1 MKQTMKRT
9 LALLMALLLA
19 LPTFALSED
28 YAPAVEDA
36 AEELE
41 VMLDDLDAG
50 DGETP
55 DGGPDASVDIGGD
68 DAVPAGYVR
77 VRLAVTPG
85 DAAVA
90 VHDLATGEAIEPQAD
105 GSWLLVPGVYAYS
118 AYAEGCAPVENEP
131 FEVPEGGES
140 FELEIALGPAEEVA
154 GEIVEETTEEPAEE
168 TTGEIIEEPVEEVT
182 EEPVEEPVEEPAEE
196 TNEEPAEEPVGEPAE
211 EVTEEPAEEPVEEP
225 AEEVT
230 EEPAEEPVEEPA
242 EESTEEPEEETI
254 EEPVEEPAEETTE
267 EPAEGIAEE
276 GVVVEEEVLAVEAA
290 KTVDD
295 AQTAVRVT
303 IATRPEDAVVEI
315 RPADS
320 DGIVS
325 PEADGSWLLVPGE
338 YVYSTYAEGCE
349 AVEDV
354 PFTVPEGGADL
365 ALEIELAP
373 LAVAFEQMLVVD
385 GVAVTVAAEPGAF
398 PADAALSVEKVPVI
412 RQAEADAA
420 VDEVRGDE
428 KNVAASYT
436 FDIKVLDARGVELQP
451 AEGFNVSVSFA
462 LARVA
467 DENLEASVYHITEDD
482 SGELTAQALDA
493 VEDAAEQTITAETD
507 GFSLYTVEFTYDSL
521 QYVLQGGESVP
532 LNTVLRAVG
541 LAGEAESASVSDEE
555 LFSAAFEAGE
565 WTLVSHRPFTTEE
578 WRKVVIGVEYEI
590 TVTDDIEFVSATCY
604 VNGEAKTV
612 QAVQVTGTLTE
623 LNAGWYVLKDDNV
636 TFEERPTIRGD
647 VHLILNSGYIL
658 TAQKGV
664 RLAKGNSLTVY
675 SNVAENGTGKL
686 QATVNDTG
694 YAGIG
699 GDIQESGG
707 DFTLY
712 GGVVTTTG
720 ATDAAGLGG
729 GDGGCGGVVRVYGGT
744 LTATGGRQGAG
755 IGGGLSG
762 SQGGAITI
770 WGGTVT
776 ATGGACAAG
785 IGGGENFSDERGN
798 EEFGGNGG
806 AVSIWGGTVTATGG
820 IYAAGIGGGQFGDGG
835 TLRVGGQCTII
846 ATAGAKSKRDTNG
859 IQAIGRGELSTAE
872 DRYGG
877 PQSEG
882 KVVFSD
888 TATVYAG
895 QTAAAE
901 TEMPSYRQLEGCH
914 MPYARIVCSGST
926 SHPISATINYVNE
939 KYKPSIDVQDMSGKS
954 ISQAN
959 VGDTFK
965 VVVTLDG
972 CQVESLTATY
982 TLEGEQKTLEP
993 EGEPEKTQ
1001 TQEIYTFKMPPF
1013 VDDSVAVDAK
1023 VMGKQYNIT
1032 VGTIT
1037 TEGVESTT
1045 GGNVTILV
1053 NDSEY
1058 VQSHKAMEED
1068 RVWISVS
1075 PYIGGDYFVQSLTV
1089 TGVTSGRRIAYL
1101 ENDYFE
1107 NMTKGTTEDLWSFW
1121 MPAEDVVVTA
1131 NFKKGVGYIALDGN
1145 KKIQRYFTEITAS
1158 SSDLN
1163 LNGLGVGGGW
1173 YVVRGKVTINNRV
1186 NVTADV
1192 NLILADDA
1200 ELNAKDGIFVA
1211 KRTGGRLTVWA
1222 QYRGWGKIIAD
1233 ATDTHWAGIGGNERD
1248 NGGRMTFN
1256 GGIIEAYGG
1265 TDASGIGTGDNGECD
1280 EIYINVPKGK
1290 PDDFTYVT
1298 AYGGKYGAGIGGGQ
1312 DRNNKYTEIN
1322 GGTVKAY
1329 GGRSGAGI
1337 GGGEGGGNEK
1347 IVINGGDV
1355 YAKGGA
1361 FGAGLGGGEHEYGG
1375 AFGGTVEIHGGK
1387 VEAKGG
1393 EHAAG
1398 IGAGED
1404 GSGLTFTMTG
1414 GDVTATAGEGA
1425 AGVGGAKGEPGGTV
1439 SITGGKIVINA
1450 DCNSAIGGGA
1460 GNGSNGSL
1468 SLGPNMTAWTSPS
1481 YSSDWIRSPR
1491 DNRVYNVQHQKYAWI
1506 YPCDHDGKTYQPVDD
1521 EKHRMD
1527 LCQWCDAGDKLEA
1540 HVWGGRNNAV
1550 CSLCGL
1556 DLYRKIHVP
1565 DTDMIEVEV
1574 FVGDT
1579 QIPVDVYERNIV
1591 AGALK
1596 NSEITVKVRP
1606 REGYRLTGENAF
1618 TKYNSA
1624 AEIDVSRQPDD
1635 GDTQVYTFTMPAV
1648 DVTLLFGVE
1657 PVHYVAQVYTRLV
1670 DDKGDEIA
1678 GNPVYRV
1685 RITGTNWGHY
1695 DFDTYT
1701 YTSNGL
1707 ETLTMIVYPNS
1718 GYVVNKVE
1726 GFVRNPDGSSGD
1738 SYVVEKTSLN
1748 HYKCELN
1755 SGDVNIVV
1763 TFKEAKRAYIYHVL
1777 QQIDENGGLHW
1788 PDWVEEEQMLS
1799 KQAVGVY
1806 QVPRHPANEAVPDDM
1821 VTWDYN
1827 IAGYRVGEYNS
1838 SGPAEAITP
1847 GPIVSD
1853 ETIYAGDIP
1862 IEADGEDL
1870 YIYFT
1875 LDEQPLKLYDRPY
1888 DADQIVDG
1896 TLQPYKTIQLPVG
1909 MPVKAYLEKTSERA
1923 RNINDN
1929 DQYTD
1934 YVWALAKEVGKSTVI
1949 LSNSVTMPSV
1959 GGLSL
1964 FPYKT
1969 ASKVVVRLDLGVW
1982 DTVVY
1987 GWPGNEY
1994 WDRNDRDYPNYGA
2007 PQEGKPWQAA
2017 TMAPLTDAQGET
2029 ISGRAF
2035 VVKLGETLPEQILEA
2050 MYGAHRPGYRLE
2062 GWYTRGNDEKWER
2075 DWGATLDNCN
2085 SDLQQ
2090 NFDGGEKYYVIT
2102 LKANW
2107 TLRDAK
2113 VEFNLGNGSWK
2124 DGAAPYSVVKEN
2136 EYLPLPAKTQMI
2148 PPYGFEFDEWHDN
2161 ITGSRVTGNSYY
2173 GSSFSI
2179 VTGLA
2184 DTSDPD
2190 ATNTILITAV
2200 YAPWTP
2206 VSKRL
2211 SFIVSEDTSE
2221 YPQIPLT
2228 IPGDEEKVTYR
2239 VVAQQQSGK
2248 WTTAV
2253 FDRDG
2258 NPVGEAFELPDKGR
2272 QTFLGWSAPKDGP
2285 IQTSVE
2291 VSLGRDLEHDR
2302 PDRPVMI
2309 PGTLYAR
2316 WSEAKYNLTLDLDGG
2331 TLPQGVSVQREYAEG
2346 ESLPKNSA
2354 GETLSW
2360 DAVAPVKEH
2369 YDFQGWNPD
2378 VTQYDA
2384 MPAEDLAAT
2393 ATWKPHEYTLSFIY
2407 GDKKDPY
2414 IIKAAMGA
2422 DISARLP
2429 EDPEWE
2435 DDPET
2440 MRPEELGLQHEFD
2453 GWYPNDPEST
2463 MPGEDRVY
2471 IAKWIEEPPKP
2482 DAPEVDGTT
2491 WTTLTVIAEKDQVY
2505 RLEGVTEWTVPT
2517 GDTLTFTGLTPGR
2530 TYSVETYIPAVEGK
2544 NLDSQVSDATVATL
2558 PNAVAVRLDVGG
2570 YNYAAQKSTTLRGD
2584 YWDAD
2589 WPTYSTADGDVY
2601 FEENDASLKR
2611 SFMVDEGASI
2621 DAASLN
2627 VWREGHELDGWFAK
2641 GGEGQQWTELST
2653 ASAEYFDDATRTA
2666 TSAEGLEY
2674 TYHIITLKARWSL
2687 RDAIVVYEMNG
2698 GVKPE
2703 GMPETLAANGQ
2714 ITFVATTC
2722 DKNGKL
2728 WDFEYWKDRNGE
2740 RYQAGGALTYDSIS
2754 LVSPVDRGGNVRD
2767 DESKLEPNVIRL
2779 TAVFALRPA
2788 VTVTVHFETDGGNA
2802 IPVEGDEDGPADF
2815 TVTIPAGEPTA
2826 DFYISEEV
2834 DGFTLKSGEDSAKY
2848 YPISKRGHSFRDW
2861 YLDEGFKD
2869 IFANPMTIGRESA
2882 GETIN
2887 IYAKW
2892 AIVAFTIRFDTQGG
2906 NAIEPITQDY
2916 GTQVTQPADPVKAHH
2931 AFKGWAVEVDNELQ
2945 PLDEFPATM
2954 PDYDL
2959 SLVALWEV
2967 NQYSVTLKYNDGATK
2982 DLFVRSDYDA
2992 PIGEYPAMPDRT
3004 AYAFQGWKLRDGEA
3018 YVSLPDKIPGED
3030 QVYEAYWKAN
3040 TPAAPVVAATRDSL
3054 TVTAQA
3060 GQEYSLDGA
3069 TWQTAETGSQ
3079 TLTFDGLTPGK
3090 GYTVYT
3096 RVAGNGQ
3103 FDLPSDTATT
3113 TATTL
3118 NAVAVRLDMGAYDF
3132 IADVIPDMQ
3141 GEYWGGE
3148 WPDNS
3153 GDLMGWAY
3161 FPDEDLTVKRSFLV
3175 DEGTALPTA
3184 ILDKMA
3190 GTWREGYVLDGWY
3203 TQGNVE
3209 WTNDTTASSTLFDST
3224 ATGTATSDEGEEFTY
3239 NIITLKAQWNLRP
3252 ASVDYDMNGGV
3263 KPDGMPETLNPGD
3276 KITFAEPTC
3285 NKDGKVW
3292 EFINWTD
3299 ANGNAYAANE
3309 ELTYN
3314 DLSAIAME
3322 DVVMEPAEG
3331 ELENNVLHLTAHFK
3345 LTDATNGVLHFNSK
3359 GGSAV
3364 DDVVVPI
3371 AEGSLETKVTV
3382 SIDNGKTEVKYA
3394 DQTVDFDNPT
3404 REHYTFLG
3412 WSATSNS
3419 DEVLTNPFDI
3429 TKDGKTLYA
3438 VWEVNK
3444 HSITFSNLAPETDG
3458 GAMRTKTAEGV
3469 PYGTLLTDAYL
3480 KAKGLTQA
3488 DITWAH
3494 HTFKGWSGL
3503 VSTMPD
3509 EDLTLTAQWETN
3521 KYTVT
3526 LNYNDGGATPNRVIT
3541 DAYEALI
3548 DPIAN
3553 PTRPNCNFLGWQLN
3567 GTGEYVTLP
3576 AAIPGGD
3583 QTYVAGWQA
3592 RKPAAPEEESKTR
3605 FTLTVKAVPGQK
3617 YRLNGGAWVE
3627 ATGNALTFNDLT
3639 PGETCQVTTLVPGNA
3654 AQGYSA
3660 SEESEATSVTLPRGV
3675 AVRLDAKDVGVK
3687 RTEYLD
3693 EGEWPNGDT
3702 MNAMMGATRAGYR
3715 LNGWY
3720 TQNGTKWTINQTA
3733 EEALFDK
3740 ADGEYVREHV
3750 AEGNY
3755 DAYVITLKPRW
3766 TLLNANVSYELAGGA
3781 WPDGSTTDR
3790 SRTGIREG
3798 ETITVTGDVP
3808 AWPGHTF
3815 LHWKDENDGTHAPG
3829 TSFVYEDLTCAT
3841 PATTSDGSNTI
3852 VFTAVYEEKEA
3863 AEGTLTFDAQGG
3875 SAVEAVKVPIAKGV
3889 ESASVTVTSGDEKT
3903 TVTIDGTP
3911 SELDNPTRAGHD
3923 FTGWSTTAGGNPG
3936 AQALTFTRESLK
3948 QTVYAA
3954 WSVHKHTIT
3963 VKNLGASTG
3972 ERVIEVAYGTPLSNS
3987 LVINQLTEAD
3997 LTREY
4002 HTFRG
4007 IDKTLS
4013 GNMPDKDLTVNAV
4026 WSPREYT
4033 LTFDTKGGS
4042 AIAPITA
4049 SYGNPVTW
4057 PADPTREGY
4066 AFKGWKLNDQWVTDD
4081 MRPATMPG
4089 ENRTYEAQWQIGTFT
4104 LTFDTLGGTEIE
4116 PITKQ
4121 FGAAIQAPAD
4131 PTRPHYD
4138 FIGWQPELP
4147 ATMPG
4152 RDLTVYA
4159 QWKLHN
4165 YTVTFMD
4172 GGEEYAKVVGVYGSP
4187 VTAPDDPSREGEVFL
4202 GWSDTKDSRTLATLP
4217 ETMPDED
4224 LTYYAVWKEH
4234 LPAPEIESVDQGKT
4248 SLTVHMKQ
4256 APAEGDAYEFSLDGK
4271 TWQDAPVF
4279 TGLTE
4284 DTGYTVYARIRETE
4298 EHFASEA
4305 AEQATNTDKT
4315 LLTGASV
4322 AGKAVVGET
4331 LKASAEPEGAK
4342 DVSWQWT
4349 RDGKPIAGATK
4360 PTYTLTA
4367 ADVGTVIG
4375 AAATQKVTFGDDVT
4389 RSAQTGPVRKR
4400 PGEAAEAPV
4409 LKSRTSDSLTIE
4421 TKDGEEYSID
4431 GGKTWQKGDTFTG
4444 LDPVTEYSIV
4454 ARKAE
4459 TATTYVGPG
4468 SEPLTATTDKAPG
4481 GAAKTP
4487 VLKSR
4492 TPDSLTIETKNGEEY
4507 SIDGGKTW
4515 QKGDTF
4521 TGLDPAMEYSIVAR
4535 RAETATTYAGP
4546 ISKPL
4551 SATTDKLPQGPVE
4564 GLTSTP
4570 ASSAASKNGA
4580 IQGVA
4585 PGMEYSD
4592 DKDVTWKPVTGE
4604 TIENLAPGTYQ
4615 VRYAE
4620 DATHYVGPATD
4631 IAVAATAV
4639 DTSAMLIATMK
4650 STGKRSLRATWTK
4663 VDGVDGYDVFF
4674 VNCGSGKYRLMGS
4687 VAADAERAFD
4697 FNKLDARR
4705 GYKVQVKAWV
4715 VNGSGKKYVAK
4726 SPVAHCYTSG
4736 GGWKIVNP
4744 KSLTLK
4750 KSAFTIKIGK
4760 TAQIRATIKGTRS
4773 GNILNHDHKLRYY
4786 SSDKKVAKVTSTGR
4800 IKAVGAGS
4808 CVIYVLTSNGIWKAA
4823 TVTVDDRPT
4832 KIAFK
4837 GGRKTLAVGK
4847 ALALGKRVKLTPAKA
4862 MTTLTWTSSNP
4873 AVATVDENGKVT
4885 AVSKGKV
4892 TITVT
4897 THNGKKAKIKL
4908 TVKAK

>member
-19 LPTFALSED
+19 LPSFALSED

-50 DGETP
+50 DDE
-55 DGGPDASVDIGGD
+55 AD
-68 DAVPAGYVR
+68 DAIEDVDAEGTVPAGYVR
-77 VRLAVTPG
+77 VRLAVTPE

-90 VHDLATGEAIEPQAD
+90 VLDLATGEAIEPQAD
-105 GSWLLVPGVYAYS
+105 GGWLLVPGVYAYS
-118 AYAEGCAPVENEP
+118 AFAEGCAPVEEEP
-131 FEVPEGGES
+131 FEVPEGGEN
-140 FELEIALGPAEEVA
+140 FELEIALEPAEEVS
-154 GEIVEETTEEPAEE
+154 EESAEEATEEPAEE
-168 TTGEIIEEPVEEVT
+168 IT
-182 EEPVEEPVEEPAEE
+182 EEA
-196 TNEEPAEEPVGEPAE
+196 
-211 EVTEEPAEEPVEEP
+211 TEEPAEEI
-225 AEEVT
+225 AEET
-230 EEPAEEPVEEPA
+230 AEE
-242 EESTEEPEEETI
+242 TN

-267 EPAEGIAEE
+267 ETIEEPTEEITEEPAEEPTEEPVEEPAEE
-276 GVVVEEEVLAVEAA
+276 TAEEPAEEMTEEPIEAAAEEQIVEEEPEALEAVEA
-290 KTVDD
+290 VD
-295 AQTAVRVT
+295 AMEAAVRV
-303 IATRPEDAVVEI
+303 IVAVRPEDAAVEI

-320 DGIVS
+320 DEALS
-325 PEADGSWLLVPGE
+325 PEEDGAWLLIPGE
-338 YVYSTYAEGCE
+338 YVYSAYAEGCE

-354 PFTVPEGGADL
+354 PFAVPEGDADF

-373 LAVAFEQMLVVD
+373 LAVAFEQTLVVD
-385 GVAVTVAAEPGAF
+385 DVAVTVAAEPGAF
-398 PADAALSVEKVPVI
+398 PADAALSVEKVPVV

-428 KNVAASYT
+428 KNVAVSYT
-436 FDIKVLDARGVELQP
+436 FDIRVLDARGVELQP

-462 LARVA
+462 LAHAA

-482 SGELTAQALDA
+482 AGELTAQALDA
-493 VEDAAEQTITAETD
+493 VEDTAEQTVTAETD

-541 LAGEAESASVSDEE
+541 LAGEAESASVSNDE

-578 WRKVVIGVEYEI
+578 WLKVVIGGVEYEI
-590 TVTDDIEFVSATCY
+590 TVTDDIKFVSATCY

-612 QAVQVTGTLTE
+612 QAVPVTEELTE
-623 LNAGWYVLKDDNV
+623 LNKDVSEWYVLNNNV
-636 TFEERPTIRGD
+636 TFDKDTRLKIQGD
-647 VHLILNSGYIL
+647 IHLILKSGYTL
-658 TAQKGV
+658 TAKKGV
-664 RLAKGNSLTVY
+664 RLAQGNSLTVY
-675 SNVAENGTGKL
+675 SDAAANGTGAL
-686 QATVNDTG
+686 TASLTG
-694 YAGIG
+694 NTGHAGIG

-729 GDGGCGGVVRVYGGT
+729 GDGGCGGVVRIYGGT
-744 LTATGGRQGAG
+744 LTANGGRQGAG

-762 SQGGAITI
+762 SQGGAVTI

-776 ATGGACAAG
+776 AKGGACAAG
-785 IGGGENFSDERGN
+785 IGGGENFADERGN

-806 AVSIWGGTVTATGG
+806 VVNIWGGTVTATGG
-820 IYAAGIGGGQFGDGG
+820 TYAAGIGGGQYGDGG
-835 TLRVGGQCTII
+835 TLRMGGQCTIT

-859 IQAIGRGELSTAE
+859 IQAIGRGELSTNE
-872 DRYGG
+872 ERYGG
-877 PQSEG
+877 PQTEG
-882 KVVFSD
+882 SVVFSG
-888 TATVYAG
+888 TAAVKAG
-895 QTAAAE
+895 QTAASAAD
-901 TEMPSYRQLEGCH
+901 MPAYRRLEGCR
-914 MPYARIVCSGST
+914 MPYAQIESSGST
-926 SHPISATINYVNE
+926 AHPVSATINYVNE
-939 KYKPSIDVQDMSGKS
+939 KYKPSIDVQDASGKS

-959 VGDTFK
+959 AGEEFK
-965 VVVTLDG
+965 VVITLDS
-972 CQVESLTATY
+972 CQVERLTATY
-982 TLEGEQKTLEP
+982 TLEGEQQTLEP
-993 EGEPEKTQ
+993 DGDEPEKVYDGNGVQ
-1001 TQEIYTFKMPPF
+1001 TQEIYTFTMPFF
-1013 VDDSVAVDAK
+1013 VDDGVAVDAK

-1037 TEGVESTT
+1037 TEGEESTT

-1089 TGVTSGRRIAYL
+1089 IGVTSGRRIAYL

-1121 MPAEDVVVTA
+1121 MPGEDVVVTA
-1131 NFKKGVGYIALDGN
+1131 NFKKGVGYIALNG
-1145 KKIQRYFTEITAS
+1145 KKKVQRYFTEITAS

-1173 YVVRGKVTINNRV
+1173 YVVRGTVNISNRV

-1192 NLILADDA
+1192 NLILADGA
-1200 ELNAKDGIFVA
+1200 TLNAEDGIFVA

-1222 QYRGWGKIIAD
+1222 QYRGTGKISAD

-1248 NGGRMTFN
+1248 DGGRMTFN

-1290 PDDFTYVT
+1290 PDGFTYVT

-1361 FGAGLGGGEHEYGG
+1361 FGAGLGGGEVEYGG
-1375 AFGGTVEIHGGK
+1375 GFGGTVEIHGGK
-1387 VEAKGG
+1387 VEAVGG

-1425 AGVGGAKGEPGGTV
+1425 AGVGGAKDKPGGTV

-1468 SLGPNMTAWTSPS
+1468 SLGPNMTAWTSTS
-1481 YSSDWIRSPR
+1481 YSSDWVRSPGGS
-1491 DNRVYNVQHQKYAWI
+1491 RVYNVQHKKYAWI
-1506 YPCDHDGKTYQPVDD
+1506 QECDHDGKTYQTVDD
-1521 EKHRMD
+1521 ETHYMEA
-1527 LCQWCDAGDKLEA
+1527 CQWCIMGGKYEP
-1540 HVWGGRNNAV
+1540 HVWGGKNNAV

-1565 DTDMIEVEV
+1565 NTDRIIVEL
-1574 FVGDT
+1574 FLGDK
-1579 QIPVDVYERNIV
+1579 QIPVDVYEKNIV
-1591 AGALK
+1591 GGALK
-1596 NSEITVKVRP
+1596 NSEITVKVTP
-1606 REGYRLTGENAF
+1606 REDYRLTGENAF
-1618 TKYNSA
+1618 IKYNTT
-1624 AEIDVSRQPDD
+1624 ETINVTRQPDE
-1635 GDTQVYTFTMPAV
+1635 GDTQVYTFTMPAFAV
-1648 DVTLLFGVE
+1648 VLNFGADFA
-1657 PVHYVAQVYTRLV
+1657 HYVAQVNTCLV
-1670 DDKGDEIA
+1670 DDKGAVID
-1678 GNPVYRV
+1678 GNPVNRI
-1685 RITGTNWGHY
+1685 RITGTNWGNY
-1695 DFDTYT
+1695 NFGTYT
-1701 YTSNGL
+1701 YTSKGA
-1707 ETLTMIVYPNS
+1707 ETLAMIVYPNS
-1718 GYVVNKVE
+1718 GYVVSKVE
-1726 GFVRNPDGSSGD
+1726 GFRRNADGSNGESHA
-1738 SYVVEKTSLN
+1738 VEKTSLN
-1748 HYKCELN
+1748 HYRFKLN
-1755 SGDVNIVV
+1755 DGDVNIVV
-1763 TFKEAKRAYIYHVL
+1763 TFKESKRGYVYHVL
-1777 QQIDENGGLHW
+1777 QQIDANGALSW
-1788 PDWVEEEQMLS
+1788 PDEQDVQMLS
-1799 KQAVGVY
+1799 KQAAGVY
-1806 QVPRHPANEAVPDDM
+1806 QVPRTPAYEVVPDGM
-1821 VTWDYN
+1821 GSWDYN
-1827 IAGYRVGEYNS
+1827 IAGYRVGEYSS
-1838 SGPAEAITP
+1838 SGPAKVLEP
-1847 GPIVSD
+1847 GPVTD
-1853 ETIYAGDIP
+1853 NETIYAGDIT
-1862 IEADGEDL
+1862 IEEDGEDL

-1875 LDEQPLKLYDRPY
+1875 LDEEPLRLYKKPY
-1888 DADQIVDG
+1888 EEYWPEELDNPANYEE
-1896 TLQPYKTIQLPVG
+1896 LQLYVG
-1909 MPVKAYLEKTSERA
+1909 MPVKAYLEKNNKQASNNGVTE
-1923 RNINDN
+1923 
-1929 DQYTD
+1929 D
-1934 YVWALAKEVGKSTVI
+1934 YVWALPKEVGKSTVI
-1949 LSNSVTMPSV
+1949 LSNSVTMPSK
-1959 GGLSL
+1959 GPLSL
-1964 FPYKT
+1964 FPYKS
-1969 ASKVVVRLDLGVW
+1969 ASKVIVRLDLGAYDAQVNG
-1982 DTVVY
+1982 Y
-1987 GWPGNEY
+1987 PGNEY
-1994 WDRNDRDYPNYGA
+1994 WDEYDGDYPSYHSE
-2007 PQEGKPWQAA
+2007 EGKPWKAA
-2017 TMAPLTDAQGET
+2017 TMARLTDAQGEE
-2029 ISGRAF
+2029 IYGRAF

-2050 MYGAHRPGYRLE
+2050 MYGAHRPGYKLE
-2062 GWYTRGNDEKWER
+2062 GWYTRKENVKWER
-2075 DWGATLDNCN
+2075 EWGATEEYFN
-2085 SDLQQ
+2085 SSLQH
-2090 NFDGGEKYYVIT
+2090 NINGDKYYVIT

-2107 TLRDAK
+2107 TVRDAT
-2113 VEFNLGNGSWK
+2113 VEFNPGAGSLK
-2124 DGAAPYSVVKEN
+2124 DGAVSSYVIKEG
-2136 EYLPLPAKTQMI
+2136 EYFTSMPKAI
-2148 PPYGFEFDEWHDN
+2148 PPYGSQFRKWTDKNGD
-2161 ITGSRVTGNSYY
+2161 SVTTNTYY
-2173 GSSFSI
+2173 SSNFNN
-2179 VTGLA
+2179 VTELV
-2184 DTSDPD
+2184 DTADPD
-2190 ATNTILITAV
+2190 ATNTILLTAE
-2200 YAPWTP
+2200 YIPWGT
-2206 VSKRL
+2206 VTSSIR
-2211 SFIVSEDTSE
+2211 FTDSEDTTAEDYASINIA
-2221 YPQIPLT
+2221 IPA
-2228 IPGDEEKVTYR
+2228 DRENAVYR
-2239 VVAQQQSGK
+2239 AVAKLQSGK
-2248 WTTAV
+2248 WTTTMYDQQGNV
-2253 FDRDG
+2253 VGTPFD
-2258 NPVGEAFELPDKGR
+2258 LPDRGR
-2272 QTFLGWSAPKDGP
+2272 QNFLGWSSTPNGTP
-2285 IQTSVE
+2285 QTSVE
-2291 VSLGRDLEHDR
+2291 ISSRRDIERDR
-2302 PDRPVMI
+2302 PYAPDTKPSL
-2309 PGTLYAR
+2309 LYAR
-2316 WSEAKYNLTLDLDGG
+2316 WSEPKYALTLNLDGG
-2331 TLPQGVSVQREYAEG
+2331 TLPQGISVQREYAVG
-2346 ESLPKNSA
+2346 ETLPKDSA

-2360 DAVAPVKEH
+2360 ADIAPVREG
-2369 YDFQGWNPD
+2369 YDFLGWEPD
-2378 VTQYDA
+2378 VTQYSA

-2393 ATWKPHEYTLSFIY
+2393 AQWEQHKYSMFFVY
-2407 GDKKDPY
+2407 GDKKEPY
-2414 IIKAAMGA
+2414 VIKAVAGA
-2422 DISARLP
+2422 DISALLP
-2429 EDPEWE
+2429 GEPVWE

-2440 MRPEELGLQHEFD
+2440 MQPDELGKAHLFG
-2453 GWYPNDPEST
+2453 GWYPEDPVSV
-2463 MPGEDRVY
+2463 MPDEDRVY
-2471 IAKWIEEPPKP
+2471 IAKWIEEPQKP
-2482 DAPEVDGTT
+2482 DAPEVDGKTC
-2491 WTTLTVIAEKDQVY
+2491 TTLTVKAEAGQAY
-2505 RLEGVTEWTVPT
+2505 RLAGVNDWTKPT
-2517 GDTLTFTGLTPGR
+2517 GDTLTFKGLTPGR

-2601 FEENDASLKR
+2601 FEENDASLKL

-2641 GGEGQQWTELST
+2641 GGEGQQWTEQST

-2698 GVKPE
+2698 GVKPV
-2703 GMPETLAANGQ
+2703 GMPETLAANGR
-2714 ITFVATTC
+2714 ITLTEPTC
-2722 DKNGKL
+2722 DKDGKL
-2728 WDFEYWKDRNGE
+2728 WDFVDWTDENGQH
-2740 RYQAGGALTYDSIS
+2740 YKAGDALTYDSIS

-2767 DESKLEPNVIRL
+2767 DEGKLEPNVIRL
-2779 TAVFALRPA
+2779 TANFALRPA

-2802 IPVEGDEDGPADF
+2802 IPVDGGEEGPADF

-2834 DGFTLKSGEDSAKY
+2834 DGFTLKSGEDSAAY
-2848 YPISKRGHSFRDW
+2848 YPISKQGHSFRDW
-2861 YLDEGFKD
+2861 YLDDEYRN

-2882 GETIN
+2882 GETIH

-2892 AIVAFTIRFDTQGG
+2892 AVVAFTIRFDTQGG

-2916 GTQVTQPADPVKAHH
+2916 GTPVTRPADPVKEHH
-2931 AFKGWAVEVDNELQ
+2931 TFKGWAVEVDDDKLK

-2954 PDYDL
+2954 PGYDL
-2959 SLVALWEV
+2959 WLVADWEV
-2967 NQYSVTLKYNDGATK
+2967 NQYGVTLKYNDGQTADK
-2982 DLFVRSDYDA
+2982 VIQGDYNTS
-2992 PIGEYPAMPDRT
+2992 ISYPDMPDRT
-3004 AYAFQGWKLRDGEA
+3004 AYAFDGWKLEDGEA
-3018 YVSLPDKIPGED
+3018 YVSLPGKIPGED

-3040 TPAAPVVAATRDSL
+3040 IPDAPVVEARTRDSL

-3069 TWQTAETGSQ
+3069 TWQTADAAS
-3079 TLTFDGLTPGK
+3079 LTFDGLTPGK
-3090 GYTVYT
+3090 EYTVST
-3096 RVAGNGQ
+3096 RVAGKGK
-3103 FDLPSDTATT
+3103 FDLPSDAATT

-3118 NAVAVRLDMGAYDF
+3118 SAVAVRLDMGTYDF
-3132 IADVIPDMQ
+3132 VADIFSELR

-3175 DEGTALPTA
+3175 DEGAALPTA

-3190 GTWREGYVLDGWY
+3190 GTWREGYALDGWY
-3203 TQGNVE
+3203 TRGNVKWE
-3209 WTNDTTASSTLFDST
+3209 NATAAVEQHFDSGR
-3224 ATGTATSDEGEEFTY
+3224 TGTATSAEGAEFTY
-3239 NIITLKAQWNLRP
+3239 NIITLKAQWSLRP
-3252 ASVDYDMNGGV
+3252 ASVVCDINDGV
-3263 KPDGMPETLNPGD
+3263 EPDGMPKTLNPGN

-3285 NKDGKVW
+3285 DKDGKAW
-3292 EFINWTD
+3292 EFVNWTD
-3299 ANGNAYAANE
+3299 AVGNAYAAGD
-3309 ELTYN
+3309 ELTYS
-3314 DLSAIAME
+3314 DLSAIADD
-3322 DVVMEPAEG
+3322 DVGMEPDEQG
-3331 ELENNVLHLTAHFK
+3331 TLKNNVLRLTAHFK
-3345 LTDATNGVLHFNSK
+3345 LVDADNGVLHFDSK
-3359 GGSAV
+3359 GGNAV

-3382 SIDNGKTEVKYA
+3382 SIDNGKTKVKYA
-3394 DQTVDFDNPT
+3394 DQTVDFGNPT
-3404 REHYTFLG
+3404 REHYTFKG
-3412 WSATSNS
+3412 WSDTSNS

-3444 HSITFSNLAPETDG
+3444 HSITFKNLGPDG
-3458 GAMRTKTAEGV
+3458 KTTKEIANV
-3469 PYGTLLTDAYL
+3469 PYGTALTDAYI
-3480 KAKGLTQA
+3480 KAGLPENAT
-3488 DITWAH
+3488 TWAH
-3494 HTFKGWSGL
+3494 HAFKGWSGL

-3509 EDLTLTAQWETN
+3509 ADLTVTAQWETN

-3526 LNYNDGGATPNRVIT
+3526 LNYNDGGATANRVIT
-3541 DAYEALI
+3541 DAYGA
-3548 DPIAN
+3548 PIETIAD
-3553 PTRPNCNFLGWQLN
+3553 PTRPNCDFLGWQLD
-3567 GTGEYVTLP
+3567 GAGDYVTLP
-3576 AAIPGGD
+3576 TAIPGGD
-3583 QTYVAGWQA
+3583 RTYVACWQA
-3592 RKPAAPEEESKTR
+3592 MKPAAPEVESRTR
-3605 FTLTVKAVPGQK
+3605 FTLTVKAIPGQM
-3617 YRLNGGAWVE
+3617 YRLGDGEWVE
-3627 ATGNALTFNDLT
+3627 ATGDTLTFNDLT
-3639 PGETCQVTTLVPGNA
+3639 PGETCQVTTLVPENA

-3660 SEESEATSVTLPRGV
+3660 SKESEATSVTLPRGV
-3675 AVRLDAKDVGVK
+3675 AVRLDAPDVHVE

-3720 TQNGTKWTINQTA
+3720 IQNGTKWTINQTA

-3740 ADGEYVREHV
+3740 ADGENVREHV
-3750 AEGNY
+3750 KEGEHEY

-3766 TLLNANVSYELAGGA
+3766 TLLNANVTYKLANGS

-3808 AWPGHTF
+3808 ARPGYTF

-3829 TSFVYEDLTCAT
+3829 TSFVYENLTCAT

-3875 SAVEAVKVPIAKGV
+3875 SAVEAVNVPIAKGV
-3889 ESASVTVTSGDEKT
+3889 ESAAVTVTSGDEKT
-3903 TVTIDGTP
+3903 TVTIGGTP
-3911 SELDNPTRAGHD
+3911 SEFDNPTRAGHD
-3923 FTGWSTTAGGNPG
+3923 FTGWSATAGGNPG
-3936 AQALTFTRESLK
+3936 AQALTFTRESLQ
-3948 QTVYAA
+3948 QTLYAA
-3954 WSVHKHTIT
+3954 WSVHMHTIT
-3963 VKNLGASTG
+3963 VTDLGEAG
-3972 ERVIEVAYGTPLSNS
+3972 GKKVIQVAYGTPLSNS
-3987 LVINQLTEAD
+3987 LVINQLSEAD

-4013 GNMPDKDLTVNAV
+4013 GNMPDEDLTVNAV

-4049 SYGNPVTW
+4049 SYGGPVAW

-4066 AFKGWKLNDQWVTDD
+4066 SFLGWKLNDALVTDD

-4116 PITKQ
+4116 AITAQ

-4131 PTRPHYD
+4131 PTRLHFD

-4159 QWKLHN
+4159 LWKLHN

-4187 VTAPDDPSREGEVFL
+4187 VTAPDDPSREGEAFR
-4202 GWSDTKDSRTLATLP
+4202 GWSDAPDSRTIATLP
-4217 ETMPDED
+4217 ETMPDAD
-4224 LTYYAVWKEH
+4224 ATYYAVWKEH
-4234 LPAPEIESVDQGKT
+4234 LPAPEIESVDQDKT

-4256 APAEGDAYEFSLDGK
+4256 SPAEGDAYEFSLDGK

-4284 DTGYTVYARIRETE
+4284 DTGYTVYARIKETE

-4322 AGKAVVGET
+4322 EGEAVVGET
-4331 LKASAEPEGAK
+4331 LKASTEPEGAK
-4342 DVSWQWT
+4342 DVGWQWT

-4375 AAATQKVTFGDDVT
+4375 ATAIQKVTFGDDVT
-4389 RSAQTGPVRKR
+4389 RAAQTGPARKR

-4409 LKSRTSDSLTIE
+4409 LKSRTSGSLTVETKDGEEYSIDGGKTWQTGDTFTGLDPVTEYSVVARRAETATTYAGPISEPLAATTDKAPGGAASAPVLKSRTSGSLTIE

-4431 GGKTWQKGDTFTG
+4431 GGKTWQT
-4444 LDPVTEYSIV
+4444 
-4454 ARKAE
+4454 
-4459 TATTYVGPG
+4459 
-4468 SEPLTATTDKAPG
+4468 
-4481 GAAKTP
+4481 
-4487 VLKSR
+4487 
-4492 TPDSLTIETKNGEEY
+4492 
-4507 SIDGGKTW
+4507 
-4515 QKGDTF
+4515 GDTF
-4521 TGLDPAMEYSIVAR
+4521 TGLDPAAEYSIVAR

-4546 ISKPL
+4546 ISQPL
-4551 SATTDKLPQGPVE
+4551 AATTDKLPQGPVE

-4592 DKDVTWKPVTGE
+4592 DKGATWKPVTGE
-4604 TIENLAPGTYQ
+4604 TIENLAQGTYQ

-4620 DATHYVGPATD
+4620 DATHYAGPATD

-4639 DTSAMLIATMK
+4639 DTAAMLIATMK

-4715 VNGSGKKYVAK
+4715 TDGSGKKYVAK

-4750 KSAFTIKIGK
+4750 KSAFTVKIGK
-4760 TAQIRATIKGTRS
+4760 TAQIRATIKGTRK

-4837 GGRKTLAVGK
+4837 GGKKTLAVGK
-4847 ALALGKRVKLTPAKA
+4847 ALSLGKRVKLTPAKA
-4862 MTTLTWTSSNP
+4862 VTTLTWTSSDP
-4873 AVATVDENGKVT
+4873 AVATVDENGRVT

-4908 TVKAK
+4908 TIKAK

>member
-55 DGGPDASVDIGGD
+55 DGEPDASVDIGGD

-85 DAAVA
+85 DAELA

-118 AYAEGCAPVENEP
+118 AYAEGCAPVEDEP

-140 FELEIALGPAEEVA
+140 FELEIALEPAEEVA
-154 GEIVEETTEEPAEE
+154 EEIVKETTEEPAEE
-168 TTGEIIEEPVEEVT
+168 TTGEIIEEP
-182 EEPVEEPVEEPAEE
+182 
-196 TNEEPAEEPVGEPAE
+196 AE
-211 EVTEEPAEEPVEEP
+211 EVTEG
-225 AEEVT
+225 
-230 EEPAEEPVEEPA
+230 PAEEPVEEPA

-290 KTVDD
+290 ETVDD

-303 IATRPEDAVVEI
+303 IATRPEDAVVEV

-354 PFTVPEGGADL
+354 PFTVPDGGADL

-373 LAVAFEQMLVVD
+373 LAVAFEQTLVVD

-578 WRKVVIGVEYEI
+578 WLKVVIGGVEYEI
-590 TVTDDIEFVSATCY
+590 TVTDDIETVSAPY
-604 VNGEAKTV
+604 YENGVAKTA

-647 VHLILNSGYIL
+647 VHLILNSGYTL

-859 IQAIGRGELSTAE
+859 IQAIGRGELSTVE

-959 VGDTFK
+959 VGDKFK

-1107 NMTKGTTEDLWSFW
+1107 NMTKGNDEDLWSFW
-1121 MPAEDVVVTA
+1121 MPGEDVVVTA
-1131 NFKKGVGYIALDGN
+1131 NFKKGVGYIALNG
-1145 KKIQRYFTEITAS
+1145 KKKVQRYFTEITAS

-1387 VEAKGG
+1387 VEAIGG

-1439 SITGGKIVINA
+1439 SITGGKIVVNA

-1460 GNGSNGSL
+1460 GNGDNGSL
-1468 SLGPNMTAWTSPS
+1468 SLGPNMTAWTSTS
-1481 YSSDWIRSPR
+1481 YSSDWVRSPGGS
-1491 DNRVYNVQHQKYAWI
+1491 RVYNVQHKKYAWI
-1506 YPCDHDGKTYQPVDD
+1506 YPCDHDGETYQTVDD
-1521 EKHRMD
+1521 ETHYMEA
-1527 LCQWCDAGDKLEA
+1527 CQWCIMGGKYEP

-1565 DTDMIEVEV
+1565 NTDRIIVEL
-1574 FVGDT
+1574 FLGDK
-1579 QIPVDVYERNIV
+1579 QIPVDVYEKNIV
-1591 AGALK
+1591 GGALK
-1596 NSEITVKVRP
+1596 DSEITVKVTP
-1606 REGYRLTGENAF
+1606 REDYRLTGENAF
-1618 TKYNSA
+1618 IKYNTT
-1624 AEIDVSRQPDD
+1624 ETINVIRQPDE
-1635 GDTQVYTFTMPAV
+1635 GDTQVYTFTMPAFAV
-1648 DVTLLFGVE
+1648 VLNFGADFA
-1657 PVHYVAQVYTRLV
+1657 HYVAQVNTCLV
-1670 DDKGDEIA
+1670 DDKGAVID
-1678 GNPVYRV
+1678 GNPVNRI
-1685 RITGTNWGHY
+1685 RITGTNWGNY
-1695 DFDTYT
+1695 NFGTYT
-1701 YTSNGL
+1701 YTSKGA
-1707 ETLTMIVYPNS
+1707 ETLTMIVYPKS
-1718 GYVVNKVE
+1718 GYVVSKVE
-1726 GFVRNPDGSSGD
+1726 GFRRNADGTNGD
-1738 SYVVEKTSLN
+1738 SYPVEKTSLN

-1755 SGDVNIVV
+1755 NGDVNIVV

-1777 QQIDENGGLHW
+1777 QQIDEDGGLHW

-1827 IAGYRVGEYNS
+1827 IAGYSVGEYNS

-1875 LDEQPLKLYDRPY
+1875 LDKQPLKLYRKPY
-1888 DADQIVDG
+1888 EEYWPEDLNDPENYDE
-1896 TLQPYKTIQLPVG
+1896 LQLYVG
-1909 MPVKAYLEKTSERA
+1909 MPVKAYLEKNNKQASNNGDTK
-1923 RNINDN
+1923 
-1929 DQYTD
+1929 D
-1934 YVWALAKEVGKSTVI
+1934 YVWALAKEVGKNTVI
-1949 LSNSVTMPSV
+1949 LSNSVTMPS

-1964 FPYKT
+1964 FPYKS
-1969 ASKVVVRLDLGVW
+1969 ASKVVVRLDLGAYDAQVNG
-1982 DTVVY
+1982 Y
-1987 GWPGNEY
+1987 PGNEY
-1994 WDRNDRDYPNYGA
+1994 WDEYDGDYPSYHS
-2007 PQEGKPWQAA
+2007 EEDKPWKAA
-2017 TMAPLTDAQGET
+2017 TMARLTDAQGEE

-2035 VVKLGETLPEQILEA
+2035 VVKLGETIPEQILEA
-2050 MYGAHRPGYRLE
+2050 MYGAHRPGYKLE
-2062 GWYTRGNDEKWER
+2062 GWYTRKENVKWER
-2075 DWGATLDNCN
+2075 EWGATEEYFN
-2085 SDLQQ
+2085 SSLQH
-2090 NFDGGEKYYVIT
+2090 NINGDKYYVIT

-2107 TLRDAK
+2107 TVRDAT
-2113 VEFNLGNGSWK
+2113 VEFNPGAGSLK
-2124 DGAAPYSVVKEN
+2124 DGAVSSYVIKEG
-2136 EYLPLPAKTQMI
+2136 EYFTSMPKAI
-2148 PPYGFEFDEWHDN
+2148 PPYGSQFRRWTDKNGD
-2161 ITGSRVTGNSYY
+2161 SVTTNTYY
-2173 GSSFSI
+2173 RSNFNN
-2179 VTGLA
+2179 VTELV
-2184 DTSDPD
+2184 DTADPD
-2190 ATNTILITAV
+2190 ATNTILITANYV
-2200 YAPWTP
+2200 PWGT
-2206 VSKRL
+2206 VTSSIR
-2211 SFIVSEDTSE
+2211 FTDSEDTTAEDYASINIA
-2221 YPQIPLT
+2221 IPA
-2228 IPGDEEKVTYR
+2228 DRENAVYR
-2239 VVAQQQSGK
+2239 AVAKLQSGK
-2248 WTTAV
+2248 WTTTMYDQQGNV
-2253 FDRDG
+2253 VGTPFD
-2258 NPVGEAFELPDKGR
+2258 LPDRGR
-2272 QTFLGWSAPKDGP
+2272 QNFLGWSSTPDGAP
-2285 IQTSVE
+2285 QTSVE
-2291 VSLGRDLEHDR
+2291 ISSRRDIERDR
-2302 PDRPVMI
+2302 PYAPDTKPSL
-2309 PGTLYAR
+2309 LYAR
-2316 WSEAKYNLTLDLDGG
+2316 WSEPKYALTLNLNGG
-2331 TLPQGVSVQREYAEG
+2331 TLPQGISVQREYAEG
-2346 ESLPKNSA
+2346 EELPKNSA

-2360 DAVAPVKEH
+2360 ADIAPARED
-2369 YDFQGWNPD
+2369 YDFLGWEPD
-2378 VTQYDA
+2378 VTQYSA

-2393 ATWKPHEYTLSFIY
+2393 AQWAQHEYSMSFVY
-2407 GDKKDPY
+2407 GDKKQPY
-2414 IIKAAMGA
+2414 VIKAVRDT

-2429 EDPEWE
+2429 GDPVWE
-2435 DDPET
+2435 DDPDS
-2440 MRPEELGLQHEFD
+2440 MRPDELGRQHLFG
-2453 GWYPNDPEST
+2453 GWYPAAPET
-2463 MPGEDRVY
+2463 VMPDEDRVY
-2471 IAKWIEEPPKP
+2471 IAKWIEEPQKP
-2482 DAPEVDGTT
+2482 DAPEVDGKTC
-2491 WTTLTVIAEKDQVY
+2491 TTLTVKAEVGQAY
-2505 RLEGVTEWTVPT
+2505 RLAGVNDWTKPT
-2517 GDTLTFTGLTPGR
+2517 GDTLTFKGLTPGR

-2641 GGEGQQWTELST
+2641 GGEGQQWTELSA

-2703 GMPETLAANGQ
+2703 GVPETLAANGQ
-2714 ITFVATTC
+2714 ITLTEPTC
-2722 DKNGKL
+2722 DKDGKL
-2728 WDFEYWKDRNGE
+2728 WDFVDWTDENGQH
-2740 RYQAGGALTYDSIS
+2740 YKAGDALTYDSIS

-2767 DESKLEPNVIRL
+2767 DEGKLEPNVIRL

-2906 NAIEPITQDY
+2906 NAIESITQDY

-2931 AFKGWAVEVDNELQ
+2931 TFKGWAVEVDDELK

-2982 DLFVRSDYDA
+2982 DLFVRSDYDV

-3004 AYAFQGWKLRDGEA
+3004 AYAFQGWKLEDGEA

-3209 WTNDTTASSTLFDST
+3209 WTNDTTASSTLFDSGKT
-3224 ATGTATSDEGEEFTY
+3224 DTATSDEGKEFTY
-3239 NIITLKAQWNLRP
+3239 NIITLKAQWKLRP
-3252 ASVDYDMNGGV
+3252 ASVDYDMNDGV

-3331 ELENNVLHLTAHFK
+3331 ELENNVLRLTAHFK

-3371 AEGSLETKVTV
+3371 DEGQTKTQVTV
-3382 SIDNGKTEVKYA
+3382 SINNGNTEVKYA
-3394 DQTVDFDNPT
+3394 DQAVDFGNPT
-3404 REHYTFLG
+3404 REHYTFKG
-3412 WSATSNS
+3412 WSDTSNS

-3444 HSITFSNLAPETDG
+3444 HRITFSNLAPETDG

-3503 VSTMPD
+3503 VSAMPD
-3509 EDLTLTAQWETN
+3509 AALTVTAQWETN

-3553 PTRPNCNFLGWQLN
+3553 PTRPNCNFLGWQLD
-3567 GTGEYVTLP
+3567 GAGEYVALP

-3617 YRLNGGAWVE
+3617 YRLNGGEWVE
-3627 ATGNALTFNDLT
+3627 ATGDTLTFDNLT
-3639 PGETCQVTTLVPGNA
+3639 PGETCQVTTLVPANA

-3675 AVRLDAKDVGVK
+3675 AVRLDAQDVGVK

-3740 ADGEYVREHV
+3740 ADGEYVQEHV

-3781 WPDGSTTDR
+3781 WPDGSTTER

-3829 TSFVYEDLTCAT
+3829 TSFVYENLTCAKS
-3841 PATTSDGSNTI
+3841 AASGSNTI
-3852 VFTAVYEEKEA
+3852 VFTAVYEEKKA
-3863 AEGTLTFDAQGG
+3863 AEGTLTFDALGG

-3911 SELDNPTRAGHD
+3911 SEFDNPTRAGHD
-3923 FTGWSTTAGGNPG
+3923 FKGWSLTAGGEPG
-3936 AQALTFTRESLK
+3936 AQALTFDRESLE

-3963 VKNLGASTG
+3963 VKNLGASAG

-3987 LVINQLTEAD
+3987 LVINQLSEAD

-4013 GNMPDKDLTVNAV
+4013 GNMPDEDLTVNAV

-4066 AFKGWKLNDQWVTDD
+4066 EFKGWKLNDQWVTDD

-4104 LTFDTLGGTEIE
+4104 LTFDTLGGTAIE
-4116 PITKQ
+4116 AITAQ

-4138 FIGWQPELP
+4138 FAGWQPELP

-4187 VTAPDDPSREGEVFL
+4187 VTAPDDPSREGEAFR
-4202 GWSDTKDSRTLATLP
+4202 GWSDEPDSRTLATLP

-4224 LTYYAVWKEH
+4224 PTYYAVWKDH

-4256 APAEGDAYEFSLDGK
+4256 SPAEGDAYEYSLDGK
-4271 TWQDAPVF
+4271 TWQDGPVF
-4279 TGLTE
+4279 DGLTE

-4409 LKSRTSDSLTIE
+4409 LKSRASDSLTIE

-4459 TATTYVGPG
+4459 TATTYAGPV
-4468 SEPLTATTDKAPG
+4468 SEPLAATTDKAPG

-4521 TGLDPAMEYSIVAR
+4521 TGLDPATEYSVVAR
-4535 RAETATTYAGP
+4535 QAETATAYAGP

-4592 DKDVTWKPVTGE
+4592 DDGTTWKPVTGE

-4760 TAQIRATIKGTRS
+4760 TAQIRATIKGTRR

-4800 IKAVGAGS
+4800 IKAVGVGS

-4862 MTTLTWTSSNP
+4862 VTTLTWTSSNP

>member
-140 FELEIALGPAEEVA
+140 FELEIALEPAEVVA
-154 GEIVEETTEEPAEE
+154 EEIVEETTEEPAEE
-168 TTGEIIEEPVEEVT
+168 TTGEIIEEPAEEVT

-196 TNEEPAEEPVGEPAE
+196 T
-211 EVTEEPAEEPVEEP
+211 TEEPAEEPVEEP

-230 EEPAEEPVEEPA
+230 EEPAEEPVEDPA

-290 KTVDD
+290 ETVDD

-354 PFTVPEGGADL
+354 PFAVPDGGADL

-373 LAVAFEQMLVVD
+373 LAVAFEQTLVVD

-578 WRKVVIGVEYEI
+578 WLKVVIGGVEYEI
-590 TVTDDIEFVSATCY
+590 TVTDDIETVSAPY
-604 VNGEAKTV
+604 YENGVAKTA

-647 VHLILNSGYIL
+647 VHLILNSGYTL

-835 TLRVGGQCTII
+835 TLRMGGQCTII

-1107 NMTKGTTEDLWSFW
+1107 NMTKGNDEDLWSFW
-1121 MPAEDVVVTA
+1121 MPGEDVVVTA
-1131 NFKKGVGYIALDGN
+1131 NFKKGVGYIALNG
-1145 KKIQRYFTEITAS
+1145 KKKVQRYFTEITAS

-1387 VEAKGG
+1387 VEAIGG

-1404 GSGLTFTMTG
+1404 GTGLTFTMTG

-1439 SITGGKIVINA
+1439 SITGGKIVVNA

-1460 GNGSNGSL
+1460 GNGDNGSL
-1468 SLGPNMTAWTSPS
+1468 SLGPNMTAWTSTS
-1481 YSSDWIRSPR
+1481 YSSDWVRSPGGS
-1491 DNRVYNVQHQKYAWI
+1491 RVYNVQHKKYAWI
-1506 YPCDHDGKTYQPVDD
+1506 YPCDHDGKTYQTVDD
-1521 EKHRMD
+1521 DQHYMEA
-1527 LCQWCDAGDKLEA
+1527 CQWCDAGGKYEP

-1565 DTDMIEVEV
+1565 NTDKIIVEL
-1574 FVGDT
+1574 FLGDK
-1579 QIPVDVYERNIV
+1579 QIPVDVYEKNIV
-1591 AGALK
+1591 GGALK
-1596 NSEITVKVRP
+1596 DSEITVKVTP
-1606 REGYRLTGENAF
+1606 REDYRLTGENAF
-1618 TKYNSA
+1618 IKYNTT
-1624 AEIDVSRQPDD
+1624 ETINVIRQPDE
-1635 GDTQVYTFTMPAV
+1635 GDTQVYTFTMPAFAV
-1648 DVTLLFGVE
+1648 VLNFGADFA
-1657 PVHYVAQVYTRLV
+1657 HYVAQVNTCLV
-1670 DDKGDEIA
+1670 DDKGAVID
-1678 GNPVYRV
+1678 GNPVNRI
-1685 RITGTNWGHY
+1685 RITGSNWGEY
-1695 DFDTYT
+1695 DYDTYT
-1701 YTSNGL
+1701 YTSKGS
-1707 ETLTMIVYPNS
+1707 ETLTMIVYPKS
-1718 GYVVNKVE
+1718 GYVVSKVE
-1726 GFVRNPDGSSGD
+1726 GFRRNADGSNGESHA
-1738 SYVVEKTSLN
+1738 VEKTSLN
-1748 HYKCELN
+1748 HYKCKLN
-1755 SGDVNIVV
+1755 DGDVNIVV
-1763 TFKEAKRAYIYHVL
+1763 TFKESKRGYVYHVL
-1777 QQIDENGGLHW
+1777 QQIDANGALSW
-1788 PDWVEEEQMLS
+1788 PDEQDVQMLS
-1799 KQAVGVY
+1799 KQAAGVY
-1806 QVPRHPANEAVPDDM
+1806 QVPRTPAYEVVPDGM
-1821 VTWDYN
+1821 GSWDYN
-1827 IAGYRVGEYNS
+1827 IAGYRVGKYSS
-1838 SGPAEAITP
+1838 SGPAKVLEP
-1847 GPIVSD
+1847 GPVTD
-1853 ETIYAGDIP
+1853 NETIYAGDIT
-1862 IEADGEDL
+1862 IEEDGVDL

-1875 LDEQPLKLYDRPY
+1875 LDEEPLRLYKKPY
-1888 DADQIVDG
+1888 EEYWPEDLNDPANYEE
-1896 TLQPYKTIQLPVG
+1896 LQLYVG
-1909 MPVKAYLEKTSERA
+1909 MPVKAYLEKNNKQASNNGVTE
-1923 RNINDN
+1923 
-1929 DQYTD
+1929 D
-1934 YVWALAKEVGKSTVI
+1934 YVWALPKEVGKSTVI
-1949 LSNSVTMPSV
+1949 LSNSLTMPSK
-1959 GGLSL
+1959 GPLSL
-1964 FPYKT
+1964 FPYKS
-1969 ASKVVVRLDLGVW
+1969 ASRVIVRLDLGAYDAQVNG
-1982 DTVVY
+1982 Y
-1987 GWPGNEY
+1987 PGNEY
-1994 WDRNDRDYPNYGA
+1994 WDDQDYYGYPNYRYEA
-2007 PQEGKPWQAA
+2007 DKPWTAA
-2017 TMAPLTDAQGET
+2017 AMDKLVGADGEE
-2029 ISGRAF
+2029 IYGRAF
-2035 VVKLGETLPEQILEA
+2035 VVKLGETLPEQILDA
-2050 MYGAHRPGYRLE
+2050 MYGAHRPGYKLE
-2062 GWYTRGNDEKWER
+2062 GWYTRKDNVKWER
-2075 DWGATLDNCN
+2075 EWGATEEYFN
-2085 SDLQQ
+2085 SSLQRKI
-2090 NFDGGEKYYVIT
+2090 NGDKYYVIT

-2107 TLRDAK
+2107 TVRDAT
-2113 VEFNLGNGSWK
+2113 VEFNPGAGSLK
-2124 DGAAPYSVVKEN
+2124 DGAVSSYVIKEG
-2136 EYLPLPAKTQMI
+2136 EYFTSMPKAI
-2148 PPYGFEFDEWHDN
+2148 PPYGFEFRKWTDKNGD
-2161 ITGSRVTGNSYY
+2161 RVTTNTYY
-2173 GSSFSI
+2173 SSNFNN
-2179 VTGLA
+2179 VTELV
-2184 DTSDPD
+2184 DTADPD
-2190 ATNTILITAV
+2190 ATNTILITANYV
-2200 YAPWTP
+2200 PWGN
-2206 VSKRL
+2206 VSNSIL
-2211 SFIVSEDTSE
+2211 FADSEDMATDYAS
-2221 YPQIPLT
+2221 ITIT
-2228 IPGDEEKVTYR
+2228 IPADRENAVFR
-2239 VVAQQQSGK
+2239 AVAELRSGT
-2248 WTTAV
+2248 WTTTMYDQQGNV
-2253 FDRDG
+2253 VGKPFD
-2258 NPVGEAFELPDKGR
+2258 LPDRGR
-2272 QTFLGWSAPKDGP
+2272 QTFLGWSSKQDGAP
-2285 IQTSVE
+2285 QTSVE
-2291 VSLGRDLEHDR
+2291 ISSRRDVENN
-2302 PDRPVMI
+2302 PSKPVTS
-2309 PGTLYAR
+2309 PSTLYAR
-2316 WSEAKYNLTLDLDGG
+2316 WSEPKYALTLNLDGG
-2331 TLPQGVSVQREYAEG
+2331 TLPQGISVQREYAEG
-2346 ESLPKNSA
+2346 EALPKDSA
-2354 GETLSW
+2354 GEALSW
-2360 DAVAPVKEH
+2360 ADIAPVREG
-2369 YDFQGWNPD
+2369 YDFLGWAPD
-2378 VTQYDA
+2378 VTQYSA
-2384 MPAEDLAAT
+2384 MPADDLAAT
-2393 ATWKPHEYTLSFIY
+2393 AQWAQHEYSMSFVY
-2407 GDKKDPY
+2407 GDKKQPY
-2414 IIKAAMGA
+2414 VIKAVRDT

-2429 EDPEWE
+2429 EDPVWE
-2435 DDPET
+2435 DDPDS
-2440 MRPEELGLQHEFD
+2440 MRPDELGRQHLFG
-2453 GWYPNDPEST
+2453 GWYPADPET
-2463 MPGEDRVY
+2463 VMPDEDRVY
-2471 IAKWIEEPPKP
+2471 IAKWIEEPQKP
-2482 DAPEVDGTT
+2482 DAPEVDGKTC
-2491 WTTLTVIAEKDQVY
+2491 TTLTVKAEAGQAY
-2505 RLEGVTEWTVPT
+2505 RLAGVNDWTKPT
-2517 GDTLTFTGLTPGR
+2517 GDTLTFKGLTPGR

-2740 RYQAGGALTYDSIS
+2740 RYQAGDALTYDSIS

-2767 DESKLEPNVIRL
+2767 DEGKLEPNVIRL

-2861 YLDEGFKD
+2861 YLDESFKD

-2882 GETIN
+2882 GKAIN

-2931 AFKGWAVEVDNELQ
+2931 TFKGWAVEVDNELQ
-2945 PLDEFPATM
+2945 LLDEFPATM

-2992 PIGEYPAMPDRT
+2992 PIGEYPAMPNRT
-3004 AYAFQGWKLRDGEA
+3004 AYAFDGWKLEDGEA

-3030 QVYEAYWKAN
+3030 QVYEAYWKAR

-3054 TVTAQA
+3054 TVTAEE

-3153 GDLMGWAY
+3153 GDLMGWVY

-3175 DEGTALPTA
+3175 DEGAALPTA
-3184 ILDKMA
+3184 ILGKMA

-3203 TQGNVE
+3203 TQGNAKWE
-3209 WTNDTTASSTLFDST
+3209 NGTKASSTLFDST
-3224 ATGTATSDEGEEFTY
+3224 ATGTATSAEGEEFTY
-3239 NIITLKAQWNLRP
+3239 NIITLKAQWKLRP

-3276 KITFAEPTC
+3276 KITFVEPTC

-3371 AEGSLETKVTV
+3371 AEGSVETKVTV
-3382 SIDNGKTEVKYA
+3382 SINNGNTEVKYA
-3394 DQTVDFDNPT
+3394 DQAVGFGNPT

-3412 WSATSNS
+3412 WSDTSNS

-3444 HSITFSNLAPETDG
+3444 HSITFKNLGPDG
-3458 GAMRTKTAEGV
+3458 KTTKEIANV

-3480 KAKGLTQA
+3480 KAKGLKQA

-3494 HTFKGWSGL
+3494 HAFKGWSGL

-3509 EDLTLTAQWETN
+3509 ADLTVTAQWETN

-3526 LNYNDGGATPNRVIT
+3526 LNYNDGGATANRVIT
-3541 DAYEALI
+3541 DAYGA
-3548 DPIAN
+3548 PIETIAD
-3553 PTRPNCNFLGWQLN
+3553 PTRPNCDFLGWKLD
-3567 GTGEYVTLP
+3567 GAGDYVDLP
-3576 AAIPGGD
+3576 TAIPGGD
-3583 QTYVAGWQA
+3583 QTYVACWQA

-3605 FTLTVKAVPGQK
+3605 FTLTVKAVLGQK
-3617 YRLNGGAWVE
+3617 YRLNGGEWVE
-3627 ATGNALTFNDLT
+3627 ATGDTLTFDNLT
-3639 PGETCQVTTLVPGNA
+3639 PGASYSVTTYVPANETSG
-3654 AQGYSA
+3654 QTYSA
-3660 SEESEATSVTLPRGV
+3660 SEESEATCVTLPRGV
-3675 AVRLDAKDVGVK
+3675 AVRLDAQDVGVK

-3702 MNAMMGATRAGYR
+3702 MNAMMGATSAGYR

-3829 TSFVYEDLTCAT
+3829 TSFVYEDLTFAT

-3852 VFTAVYEEKEA
+3852 VFTAVYEEKKA

-3889 ESASVTVTSGDEKT
+3889 ESASATVTSGDEKT
-3903 TVTIDGTP
+3903 TVTIDGTSRP
-3911 SELDNPTRAGHD
+3911 VFDNPTREGHD
-3923 FTGWSTTAGGNPG
+3923 FKGWSLTAGGEPG

-3963 VKNLGASTG
+3963 VKNLGASAG

-3987 LVINQLTEAD
+3987 LVINQLSEAD

-4104 LTFDTLGGTEIE
+4104 LTFDTLGGTAIE
-4116 PITKQ
+4116 AITAQ

-4138 FIGWQPELP
+4138 FVGWQPELP

-4159 QWKLHN
+4159 QWKPHD
-4165 YTVTFMD
+4165 YTITFMD
-4172 GGEEYAKVVGVYGSP
+4172 GGEEYDKIVGVYGSP

-4202 GWSDTKDSRTLATLP
+4202 GWSDTKDSRILATLP

-4224 LTYYAVWKEH
+4224 PTYYAVWKEH

-4248 SLTVHMKQ
+4248 SLTVRMKQ
-4256 APAEGDAYEFSLDGK
+4256 APAEGDAYEYSLDGK
-4271 TWQDAPVF
+4271 TWQDGPVF
-4279 TGLTE
+4279 DGLTE
-4284 DTGYTVYARIRETE
+4284 DTGYTVYARIKETE

-4409 LKSRTSDSLTIE
+4409 LKSRASDSLTIE

-4459 TATTYVGPG
+4459 TATTYAGPV
-4468 SEPLTATTDKAPG
+4468 SEPLAATTDKAPG

-4521 TGLDPAMEYSIVAR
+4521 TGLDPATEYSVVAR
-4535 RAETATTYAGP
+4535 RAETATAYAGP

-4592 DKDVTWKPVTGE
+4592 NKDVTWKPVTGE

-4650 STGKRSLRATWTK
+4650 STGKRSLRATWMK

-4760 TAQIRATIKGTRS
+4760 TAQIRATIKGTRR

-4862 MTTLTWTSSNP
+4862 VTTLTWTSSNP

-4908 TVKAK
+4908 TIKAQ